1 MTDIIKEKIK
11 EEKIMKTLILNGS
24 PHKNGDTAYMVS
36 KIKEKLDG
44 EFEEIYLYDEN
55 IKPCIDCRY
64 CWKQEGCSIKDG
76 MEKIYKDNYDVLI
89 LASPVYMYNMTP
101 PMFNMVTRLNWI
113 WSNQYFLNKEIVFKK
128 KRGIL
133 VLAGGGSG
141 EPRHALDMAKLVFK
155 FLNADFDM
163 EKDYIYSLHTNEIPA
178 KEDKQIEEMIK
189 KL

>member
-1 MTDIIKEKIK
+1 
-11 EEKIMKTLILNGS
+11 
-24 PHKNGDTAYMVS
+24 
-36 KIKEKLDG
+36 
-44 EFEEIYLYDEN
+44 
-55 IKPCIDCRY
+55 
-64 CWKQEGCSIKDG
+64 
-76 MEKIYKDNYDVLI
+76 
-89 LASPVYMYNMTP
+89 MYNMTP

-141 EPRHALDMAKLVFK
+141 EPRYALDMAKLVFK

-189 KL
+189 NL

>member
-1 MTDIIKEKIK
+1 MKI
-11 EEKIMKTLILNGS
+11 LILNGS
-24 PHKNGDTAYMVS
+24 PHKDGNTAYMVS
-36 KIKEKLDG
+36 RIKEKLKG
-44 EFEEIYLYDEN
+44 EIEEIYLYDEN
-55 IKPCIDCRY
+55 IKPCIDCKY
-64 CWKQEGCSIKDG
+64 CWKQEGCCIKDG
-76 MEKIYKDNYDVLI
+76 MEKVYKDDYDILI

-113 WSNQYFLNKEIVFKK
+113 WSNRYFLKKKIEFKK
-128 KRGIL
+128 KIGIL
-133 VLAGGGSG
+133 VLAGGGTG
-141 EPRHALDMAKLVFK
+141 EPKHALDTAKLVFK